1 MDGLLG
7 QGLTTREA
15 RLQRLLAAVALGV
28 GIVVAACFAVF
39 DLLVTG
45 YMPDVIAETAGVV
58 VLSFA
63 LYRLMRGRRVGV
75 AQHAVIAATT
85 IMVLVSVNSGEPARG
100 VLVWPLL
107 VPPVAFLIIGP
118 RWGWLYVLPTLAG
131 VGAILAGRDGPVD
144 PVLLAN
150 VGGAFTVLSL
160 LSLWFAVAAQHATR
174 ALRRAAETDPE
185 TGLLNRASLREHYDS
200 ARADGAAGGR
210 PCALLCLEVDG
221 PRDEAAIAAIAHE
234 LRGAVPA
241 GAALGRVGGA
251 TFAVFL
257 PGHDM
262 PEAVGLA
269 EDLRRRLDRPA
280 APGVPPRTVSV
291 GVSLDTSLDD
301 GFAALV
307 GRAEDRLFMA
317 KMAGR
322 NRIIADDRLV
332 AE

>member
-1 MDGLLG
+1 
-7 QGLTTREA
+7 
-15 RLQRLLAAVALGV
+15 
-28 GIVVAACFAVF
+28 
-39 DLLVTG
+39 
-45 YMPDVIAETAGVV
+45 
-58 VLSFA
+58 
-63 LYRLMRGRRVGV
+63 
-75 AQHAVIAATT
+75 
-85 IMVLVSVNSGEPARG
+85 
-100 VLVWPLL
+100 
-107 VPPVAFLIIGP
+107 
-118 RWGWLYVLPTLAG
+118 
-131 VGAILAGRDGPVD
+131 
-144 PVLLAN
+144 VLLAN

-241 GAALGRVGGA
+241 GAALGRGGGA

-332 AE
+332 AEEGAPASSRAQPWAAAGGSAVGRLMAPTNWRSRWRRRRARARRAAWRTGVERKESVMARRPALAMVPGGKAARLRLFRDCENGSFA